1 MRIIWI
7 YLNLIFWTLLFGL
20 SSFFVILLTGKK
32 ENFKFFGVI
41 WGKTLSF
48 IFNIKLIVKG
58 KHNLQDRN
66 YIFASNHASLIDIP
80 LLLIAVNRY
89 TVFIA
94 KSELSKIPIFK
105 SILDRAGFIFVDRK
119 NNDSAVKSM
128 NNLMEDIKKIPR
140 SVAIFPEGTRT
151 NDVNL
156 LPFKKGAAIFAINTD
171 IPVVPVAISGT
182 YSWSKKKLFD
192 ISQSVISFEFGEPI
206 ITENYSFNDRDYLTE
221 KIKRS
226 SFKKERP
233 NDRGSGVLLL

>member
-20 SSFFVILLTGKK
+20 SSFFTILLTGKK

-48 IFNIKLIVKG
+48 IFNIKLVVKG
-58 KHNLQDRN
+58 KHNLQNRN
-66 YIFASNHASLIDIP
+66 YVFASNHASLIDIP

-128 NNLMEDIKKIPR
+128 NNLMDDIKKIPR

-151 NDVNL
+151 SDGNL
-156 LPFKKGAAIFAINTD
+156 LSFKKGAAIFAINTD

-206 ITENYSFNDRDYLTE
+206 ITENYSFNDRDYLKMIYLTITL
-221 KIKRS
+221 K
-226 SFKKERP
+226 
-233 NDRGSGVLLL
+233 L

>member
-20 SSFFVILLTGKK
+20 SSFFTILLTGKK

-66 YIFASNHASLIDIP
+66 YIFAANHASLIDIP

-105 SILDRAGFIFVDRK
+105 SILDMAGFIFVDRK
-119 NNDSAVKSM
+119 NNDNAVKSM
-128 NNLMEDIKKIPR
+128 NNLMDDIKKIPR

-151 NDVNL
+151 SDGEL

-171 IPVVPVAISGT
+171 IPVIPVAISGT
-182 YSWSKKKLFD
+182 FSWSKKKLFD
-192 ISQSVISFEFGEPI
+192 MSQSVISFEFGEPI
-206 ITENYSFNDRDYLTE
+206 VTENYSFDDRDHLTE
-221 KIKRS
+221 RIKTNIKNMKI
-226 SFKKERP
+226 
-233 NDRGSGVLLL
+233 D

>member
-20 SSFFVILLTGKK
+20 SSFFTILLTGKK

-58 KHNLQDRN
+58 KHNLQNRN
-66 YIFASNHASLIDIP
+66 YIFAANHASLIDIP

-151 NDVNL
+151 SDGEL

-171 IPVVPVAISGT
+171 IPIIPVAISGT

-192 ISQSVISFEFGEPI
+192 ISQLSLIHI
-206 ITENYSFNDRDYLTE
+206 
-221 KIKRS
+221 
-226 SFKKERP
+226 
-233 NDRGSGVLLL
+233 

>member
-20 SSFFVILLTGKK
+20 SSFFTILLTGNK

-48 IFNIKLIVKG
+48 IFNIKLVVKG
-58 KHNLQDRN
+58 KHNLQNRN

-151 NDVNL
+151 IDGNL
-156 LPFKKGAAIFAINTD
+156 LQFKKGAAIFAINTD
-171 IPVVPVAISGT
+171 IPVIPVAISGT
-182 YSWSKKKLFD
+182 FSWSKKKLFD

-206 ITENYSFNDRDYLTE
+206 TTENYSFDDRDYLTE
-221 KIKRS
+221 KIKTNI
-226 SFKKERP
+226 KNMKI
-233 NDRGSGVLLL
+233 D

>member
-7 YLNLIFWTLLFGL
+7 YLNLIFWTLFFGL
-20 SSFFVILLTGKK
+20 SSFFTILLTGKK

-48 IFNIKLIVKG
+48 IFNIKLVVKG

-119 NNDSAVKSM
+119 NNDNAVKSM
-128 NNLMEDIKKIPR
+128 NNLMDDIKKIPR

-151 NDVNL
+151 SDGEL
-156 LPFKKGAAIFAINTD
+156 LPFKKGAAIFAINTN
-171 IPVVPVAISGT
+171 IPVIPVAISGT

-192 ISQSVISFEFGEPI
+192 ISQSVISFEFGKPI
-206 ITENYSFNDRDYLTE
+206 TTENYSFDDRDYLTD
-221 KIKRS
+221 KIKTNI
-226 SFKKERP
+226 KNMKI
-233 NDRGSGVLLL
+233 D

>member
-1 MRIIWI
+1 LRIIWI

-20 SSFFVILLTGKK
+20 SSFFTILLTGKK

-48 IFNIKLIVKG
+48 IFNIKLVVKG
-58 KHNLQDRN
+58 KHNLQNRN

-151 NDVNL
+151 SDGEL
-156 LPFKKGAAIFAINTD
+156 LPFKKGAAIFAINTN
-171 IPVVPVAISGT
+171 IPIIPVAISGT

-206 ITENYSFNDRDYLTE
+206 TTENYSFDDRDYLTE
-221 KIKRS
+221 KIKTNI
-226 SFKKERP
+226 KNMKI
-233 NDRGSGVLLL
+233 D

>member
-1 MRIIWI
+1 MRIILI
-7 YLNLIFWTLLFGL
+7 YLILFFWTLLFGL
-20 SSFFVILLTGKK
+20 SSFFTILLTGKK

-58 KHNLQDRN
+58 THNLQDRN
-66 YIFASNHASLIDIP
+66 YIFAANHASLIDIP

-128 NNLMEDIKKIPR
+128 NNLMDDIKKIPR

-151 NDVNL
+151 SDGNL

-171 IPVVPVAISGT
+171 IPVIPVAISGT

-192 ISQSVISFEFGEPI
+192 ISQSVIIFEFGDPI
-206 ITENYSFNDRDYLTE
+206 TTENYSFDDRDYLTE
-221 KIKRS
+221 KIKTNI
-226 SFKKERP
+226 KNMKI
-233 NDRGSGVLLL
+233 D

>member
-7 YLNLIFWTLLFGL
+7 YLNLIFWTFLFGL
-20 SSFFVILLTGKK
+20 SSFFTILLTGKK

-66 YIFASNHASLIDIP
+66 YIFAANHASLIDIP

-128 NNLMEDIKKIPR
+128 NNLMDDIKKIPR

-151 NDVNL
+151 SDGEL

-171 IPVVPVAISGT
+171 IPVIPVAISGA

-192 ISQSVISFEFGEPI
+192 ISQSVIIFEFGDPI
-206 ITENYSFNDRDYLTE
+206 TTENYSFDDRDYLTE
-221 KIKRS
+221 KIKTNI
-226 SFKKERP
+226 KNMKI
-233 NDRGSGVLLL
+233 D

>member
-20 SSFFVILLTGKK
+20 SSFFTILLTGKK

-41 WGKTLSF
+41 WGKTLSS

-66 YIFASNHASLIDIP
+66 YIFAANHSSLIDIP

-105 SILDRAGFIFVDRK
+105 SILDMAGFIFVDRK
-119 NNDSAVKSM
+119 NNDNAVKSM
-128 NNLMEDIKKIPR
+128 NNLMDDIKKIPR

-151 NDVNL
+151 SDGEL

-171 IPVVPVAISGT
+171 IPIIPVAISGT
-182 YSWSKKKLFD
+182 FSWSKKKLFD
-192 ISQSVISFEFGEPI
+192 MSQSVISFEFGEPI
-206 ITENYSFNDRDYLTE
+206 VTENYSFDNRDHLTE
-221 KIKRS
+221 RIKTKIKNM
-226 SFKKERP
+226 KI
-233 NDRGSGVLLL
+233 D

>member
-20 SSFFVILLTGKK
+20 SSFFTILFTGKK

-48 IFNIKLIVKG
+48 IFNIKLVVKG
-58 KHNLQDRN
+58 KHNLQNRN
-66 YIFASNHASLIDIP
+66 YVFASNHSSLIDIP
-80 LLLIAVNRY
+80 LLFIAVNRY

-105 SILDRAGFIFVDRK
+105 SILDMAGFIFVDRK
-119 NNDSAVKSM
+119 NNDKAVKSM
-128 NNLMEDIKKIPR
+128 NNLMDDIKKIPR

-151 NDVNL
+151 SDGNL

-192 ISQSVISFEFGEPI
+192 ISQSVINFEFGEPI
-206 ITENYSFNDRDYLTE
+206 TTKNYSFDDRDYLTE
-221 KIKRS
+221 KIKTNI
-226 SFKKERP
+226 KNMKI
-233 NDRGSGVLLL
+233 D

>member
-20 SSFFVILLTGKK
+20 SSFFAILLTGKK

-151 NDVNL
+151 SDGNL

-171 IPVVPVAISGT
+171 IPIIPVAISGT

-221 KIKRS
+221 KIKTNI
-226 SFKKERP
+226 KNMKI
-233 NDRGSGVLLL
+233 D

>member
-20 SSFFVILLTGKK
+20 SSFFTILLTGNK

-48 IFNIKLIVKG
+48 IFNIKLVVKG
-58 KHNLQDRN
+58 EHNLQNRN
-66 YIFASNHASLIDIP
+66 YVFASNHASLIDIP

-151 NDVNL
+151 SDGNL

-206 ITENYSFNDRDYLTE
+206 TTENYSFDDRDYLTE
-221 KIKRS
+221 KIKTNI
-226 SFKKERP
+226 KNMKI
-233 NDRGSGVLLL
+233 D

>member
-20 SSFFVILLTGKK
+20 SSFFTILLTGKK

-66 YIFASNHASLIDIP
+66 YIFVANHASLIDIP

-105 SILDRAGFIFVDRK
+105 SILDMAGFIFVDRK
-119 NNDSAVKSM
+119 NNDNAVKSM
-128 NNLMEDIKKIPR
+128 NNLMDDIKKIPR

-151 NDVNL
+151 RDGEL

-171 IPVVPVAISGT
+171 IPVIPVAISGT
-182 YSWSKKKLFD
+182 FSWSKKKLFD
-192 ISQSVISFEFGEPI
+192 MSQSVISFEFGEPI
-206 ITENYSFNDRDYLTE
+206 VTENYSFDDRDHLNERIKT
-221 KIKRS
+221 KIKNM
-226 SFKKERP
+226 KI
-233 NDRGSGVLLL
+233 D

>member
-20 SSFFVILLTGKK
+20 SSFFTILLTGKK

-66 YIFASNHASLIDIP
+66 YIFVANHASLIDIP

-105 SILDRAGFIFVDRK
+105 SILDMAGFIFVDRK
-119 NNDSAVKSM
+119 NNDNAVKSM
-128 NNLMEDIKKIPR
+128 NNLMDDIKKIPR

-151 NDVNL
+151 RDGEL
-156 LPFKKGAAIFAINTD
+156 LPFKKGAAIFAIKTD
-171 IPVVPVAISGT
+171 IPVIPVAISGT
-182 YSWSKKKLFD
+182 FSWSKKKLFD
-192 ISQSVISFEFGEPI
+192 MSQSVISFEFGEPI
-206 ITENYSFNDRDYLTE
+206 VTENYSFDDRDHLNERIKT
-221 KIKRS
+221 KIKNM
-226 SFKKERP
+226 KI
-233 NDRGSGVLLL
+233 D

>member
-20 SSFFVILLTGKK
+20 SSFFIILLTGKK

-66 YIFASNHASLIDIP
+66 YIFAANHASLIDIP

-105 SILDRAGFIFVDRK
+105 SILDMAGFIFVDRK
-119 NNDSAVKSM
+119 NNDNAVKSM
-128 NNLMEDIKKIPR
+128 NNLMDDIKKIPR

-151 NDVNL
+151 SDGEL

-171 IPVVPVAISGT
+171 IPVIPVAISGT
-182 YSWSKKKLFD
+182 FSWSKKKLFD
-192 ISQSVISFEFGEPI
+192 MSQSVISFEFGEPI
-206 ITENYSFNDRDYLTE
+206 VTENYSFDDRDHLNERIKT
-221 KIKRS
+221 KIKNM
-226 SFKKERP
+226 KI
-233 NDRGSGVLLL
+233 D

>member
-20 SSFFVILLTGKK
+20 SSFFAILLTGKK

-151 NDVNL
+151 IDGNL

-206 ITENYSFNDRDYLTE
+206 TTENYSFNDRDYLTE
-221 KIKRS
+221 KIKTNI
-226 SFKKERP
+226 KNMKI
-233 NDRGSGVLLL
+233 D

>member
-20 SSFFVILLTGKK
+20 SSFFTISLTGRK
-32 ENFKFFGVI
+32 ENFKFFSRI

-58 KHNLQDRN
+58 HNLQDRN

-105 SILDRAGFIFVDRK
+105 SILDRAGFIFVDRR
-119 NNDSAVKSM
+119 NNDSAVESM
-128 NNLMEDIKKIPR
+128 NNLMDEIKETPR

-151 NDVNL
+151 KDGEL
-156 LPFKKGAAIFAINTD
+156 LPFKKGAAIFGINTKVP
-171 IPVVPVAISGT
+171 IIPVAISGT
-182 YSWSKKKLFD
+182 YHWSQKKLFD
-192 ISQSVISFEFGEPI
+192 LSQSVITVSY
-206 ITENYSFNDRDYLTE
+206 THLTLPTNRE
-221 KIKRS
+221 
-226 SFKKERP
+226 
-233 NDRGSGVLLL
+233 V

>member
-20 SSFFVILLTGKK
+20 SSFFTILITGKK

-58 KHNLQDRN
+58 NHNLQDRN
-66 YIFASNHASLIDIP
+66 YIFAANHASLIDIP

-128 NNLMEDIKKIPR
+128 NNLMDDIKKIPR

-151 NDVNL
+151 SDGEL

-171 IPVVPVAISGT
+171 IPVIPVAISGT

-206 ITENYSFNDRDYLTE
+206 STENYSFDDRDYLTE
-221 KIKRS
+221 KIKTNI
-226 SFKKERP
+226 KNMKI
-233 NDRGSGVLLL
+233 D

>member
-20 SSFFVILLTGKK
+20 SSFFAILLTGKK

-151 NDVNL
+151 SDGEL

-206 ITENYSFNDRDYLTE
+206 TTENYSFNDRDYLTE
-221 KIKRS
+221 KIKTNI
-226 SFKKERP
+226 KNMKI
-233 NDRGSGVLLL
+233 D

>member
-20 SSFFVILLTGKK
+20 SSFFAILLTGNK
-32 ENFKFFGVI
+32 ENFKFFGEI

-48 IFNIKLIVKG
+48 IFNIKLVVKG
-58 KHNLQDRN
+58 KHNLQNRN
-66 YIFASNHASLIDIP
+66 YVFASNHASLIDIP

-151 NDVNL
+151 SDGNL

-206 ITENYSFNDRDYLTE
+206 TTENYSFNDRDYLTE
-221 KIKRS
+221 KIKTNI
-226 SFKKERP
+226 KNMKI
-233 NDRGSGVLLL
+233 D

>member
-20 SSFFVILLTGKK
+20 SSFFTILLTGEK

-58 KHNLQDRN
+58 NHNLQDRN
-66 YIFASNHASLIDIP
+66 YIFAANHASLIDIP

-151 NDVNL
+151 SDGNL

-206 ITENYSFNDRDYLTE
+206 TTENYSFDDRDYLTE
-221 KIKRS
+221 KIKANI
-226 SFKKERP
+226 KNMKI
-233 NDRGSGVLLL
+233 D

>member
-20 SSFFVILLTGKK
+20 SSFFTILLTGKK
-32 ENFKFFGVI
+32 ENFMFFGVI

-48 IFNIKLIVKG
+48 IFNIKLVVKG

-80 LLLIAVNRY
+80 LLLIAVNRF

-119 NNDSAVKSM
+119 NNDNAVKSM
-128 NNLMEDIKKIPR
+128 NNLMDDIKKIPR

-151 NDVNL
+151 SDGVL

-171 IPVVPVAISGT
+171 IPIIPVAISGS

-206 ITENYSFNDRDYLTE
+206 TTENYSFDDRDYLTE
-221 KIKRS
+221 KIKINI
-226 SFKKERP
+226 KNMKI
-233 NDRGSGVLLL
+233 D

>member
-20 SSFFVILLTGKK
+20 SSFFTILLTGKK

-58 KHNLQDRN
+58 THNLQDRN
-66 YIFASNHASLIDIP
+66 YIFAANHASLIDIP
-80 LLLIAVNRY
+80 LLFIAVNRY

-105 SILDRAGFIFVDRK
+105 SILDKAGFIFVDRK

-128 NNLMEDIKKIPR
+128 NNLMDDIKKIPR

-151 NDVNL
+151 SDGEL

-171 IPVVPVAISGT
+171 IPVIPVAISGT
-182 YSWSKKKLFD
+182 YSWSKKKIFD
-192 ISQSVISFEFGEPI
+192 ISQSVIIFEFGDPI
-206 ITENYSFNDRDYLTE
+206 TTENYSFDDRDYLTE
-221 KIKRS
+221 KIKTNI
-226 SFKKERP
+226 KNMKI
-233 NDRGSGVLLL
+233 D

>member
-1 MRIIWI
+1 MRIIRI

-20 SSFFVILLTGKK
+20 CSFFTILLTGKK
-32 ENFKFFGVI
+32 KNFKFFGVI

-48 IFNIKLIVKG
+48 IFNIKLVVKG
-58 KHNLQDRN
+58 KHNLQNRN
-66 YIFASNHASLIDIP
+66 YVFASNHASLIDIP

-119 NNDSAVKSM
+119 NNDNAVKSM
-128 NNLMEDIKKIPR
+128 NNLMDDIKKIPR

-151 NDVNL
+151 SDGNL

-206 ITENYSFNDRDYLTE
+206 TTENYSFDDRDYLTE
-221 KIKRS
+221 KIKTNI
-226 SFKKERP
+226 KNMKI
-233 NDRGSGVLLL
+233 D

>member
-1 MRIIWI
+1 LRIIWI

-20 SSFFVILLTGKK
+20 SSFFTILLTGKK

-58 KHNLQDRN
+58 THNLQDRN
-66 YIFASNHASLIDIP
+66 YIFAANHASLIDIP

-128 NNLMEDIKKIPR
+128 NNLMDDIKKIPR

-151 NDVNL
+151 SDGEL

-171 IPVVPVAISGT
+171 IPVIPVAISGA

-192 ISQSVISFEFGEPI
+192 ISQSVIIFEFGDPI
-206 ITENYSFNDRDYLTE
+206 TTENYSFDDRDYLTE
-221 KIKRS
+221 KIKTNI
-226 SFKKERP
+226 KNMKI
-233 NDRGSGVLLL
+233 D

>member
-20 SSFFVILLTGKK
+20 SSFFTILLTGKK

-41 WGKTLSF
+41 WGKTLSS

-66 YIFASNHASLIDIP
+66 YIFAANHASLIDIP

-151 NDVNL
+151 IDGNL

-206 ITENYSFNDRDYLTE
+206 TTENYSFDDRDYLTE
-221 KIKRS
+221 KIKANI
-226 SFKKERP
+226 KNMKI
-233 NDRGSGVLLL
+233 D

>member
-20 SSFFVILLTGKK
+20 SSFFIILLTGKK

-66 YIFASNHASLIDIP
+66 YIFAANHASLIDIP

-119 NNDSAVKSM
+119 NNESAVKSM
-128 NNLMEDIKKIPR
+128 NNLMDDIKKIPR

-151 NDVNL
+151 SDGNL

-171 IPVVPVAISGT
+171 IPVIPVAISGT

-206 ITENYSFNDRDYLTE
+206 TTENYSFDDRDYLTE
-221 KIKRS
+221 KIKTNI
-226 SFKKERP
+226 KNMKI
-233 NDRGSGVLLL
+233 D

>member
-20 SSFFVILLTGKK
+20 SSFFTILLSGKK

-58 KHNLQDRN
+58 THNLQDRN
-66 YIFASNHASLIDIP
+66 YIFAANHASLIDIP
-80 LLLIAVNRY
+80 LLFIAVNRY

-128 NNLMEDIKKIPR
+128 NNLMDDIKKIPR

-151 NDVNL
+151 SDGEL

-171 IPVVPVAISGT
+171 IPVIPVAISGT
-182 YSWSKKKLFD
+182 YSWSKKKIFD
-192 ISQSVISFEFGEPI
+192 ISQSVIIFEFGDPI
-206 ITENYSFNDRDYLTE
+206 TTENYSFDDRDYLTE
-221 KIKRS
+221 KIKTNI
-226 SFKKERP
+226 KNMKI
-233 NDRGSGVLLL
+233 D

>member
-7 YLNLIFWTLLFGL
+7 YSNLIFWTLLFGL
-20 SSFFVILLTGKK
+20 SSFFTILLSGKK
-32 ENFKFFGVI
+32 ENFKFFGII

-58 KHNLQDRN
+58 KHNLKNRN
-66 YIFASNHASLIDIP
+66 YIFVANHASFIDIP

-105 SILDRAGFIFVDRK
+105 SILDKAGFIFVDRK

-128 NNLMEDIKKIPR
+128 NNLMDDIKKIPR

-151 NDVNL
+151 SDGEL
-156 LPFKKGAAIFAINTD
+156 LPFKKGATIFAINTN
-171 IPVVPVAISGT
+171 IPIIPVAISGT

-206 ITENYSFNDRDYLTE
+206 VTENYSFDDRDHLTE
-221 KIKRS
+221 RIKTKIKNM
-226 SFKKERP
+226 KI
-233 NDRGSGVLLL
+233 D

>member
-7 YLNLIFWTLLFGL
+7 YLNLVFWTLLFGL
-20 SSFFVILLTGKK
+20 SSFFAILLTGKK

-151 NDVNL
+151 SDGNL

-221 KIKRS
+221 KIKTNI
-226 SFKKERP
+226 KNMKI
-233 NDRGSGVLLL
+233 D

>member
-20 SSFFVILLTGKK
+20 SSFFTILLTGKK

-128 NNLMEDIKKIPR
+128 NNLMDDIKKIPR

-151 NDVNL
+151 RDGEL

-206 ITENYSFNDRDYLTE
+206 TTENYSFDDRDYLTE
-221 KIKRS
+221 KIKANI
-226 SFKKERP
+226 KNMKI
-233 NDRGSGVLLL
+233 D

>member
-20 SSFFVILLTGKK
+20 SSFFTILLTGKK

-48 IFNIKLIVKG
+48 IFNIKLVVKG
-58 KHNLQDRN
+58 KHNLQNRN
-66 YIFASNHASLIDIP
+66 YVFASNHASLIDIP

-128 NNLMEDIKKIPR
+128 NNLMDDIKKIPR

-151 NDVNL
+151 SDGNL

-206 ITENYSFNDRDYLTE
+206 TTENYSFDDRDYLTE
-221 KIKRS
+221 KIKTNI
-226 SFKKERP
+226 KNMKI
-233 NDRGSGVLLL
+233 D